1 MSLAVALPD
10 GWWLTFGNAMAF
22 KPFNIPQAKSKPV
35 RAGEAVDVAARY
47 LVYKLYVPGPSIAGA
62 WQPLS
67 MLGESAATVGRAVE
81 RGWVI
86 VREEGHGKTKKRYAA
101 LTDEGRL
108 LARKALR

>member
-1 MSLAVALPD
+1 MAILPP
-10 GWWLTFGNAMAF
+10 GGCWFSRVSAMAF
-22 KPFNIPQAKSKPV
+22 KPFNIPHAKSKPF

-47 LVYKLYVPGPSIAGA
+47 LVYKLYVPGPAIAGA

-86 VREEGHGKTKKRYAA
+86 VRDEGQGKTKERYAA

-108 LARKALR
+108 VARKALR